1 MFNYVVLILFIAFK
15 SEQVFFVHFFD
26 TVNDFPN
33 VGDCF
38 VLFCLLLL
46 LYCLYLVWQDAFYCN
61 HVYEG

>member
-15 SEQVFFVHFFD
+15 SEQIFLVYFFD
-26 TVNDFPN
+26 TVNHFPN
-33 VGDCF
+33 VEDCF
-38 VLFCLLLL
+38 DFFCLL